1 MKISIGIAM
10 LCLASAIFTDASLAQ
25 EQSPPPANP
34 LDIIPAK
41 IPFDT
46 PYGAPIPLARA
57 QALVQSAMAEAN
69 KRGWPMNVA
78 VSDSG
83 GNLLAFARMDG
94 AVLAAA
100 AISQHKAQA
109 AVTFRRPTKV
119 YEDALQKPNLN
130 YLLTLDG
137 IIASRGGIPLI
148 ENGKVIGGIGCSG
161 GTSSQDEAICAA
173 AAATLNK

>member
-1 MKISIGIAM
+1 MKISVRIAM
-10 LCLASAIFTDASLAQ
+10 LCLASAIFPHATLAQ
-25 EQSPPPANP
+25 DQTTAPANP
-34 LDIIPAK
+34 LDVIPAK

-46 PYGAPIPLARA
+46 PYGAPISLARA
-57 QALVQSAMAEAN
+57 QALVQSAMVEAT

-83 GNLLAFARMDG
+83 ANLVAFARMDG

-148 ENGKVIGGIGCSG
+148 EDGKVIGGIGCSG

-173 AAATLNK
+173 AVATLGK